1 MKYLNFK
8 IFYEHKLPNIRQDG
22 TTQYFTIVHY
32 VRDFI
37 DKIVQ
42 FLA

>member
-8 IFYEHKLPNIRQDG
+8 IFYEQKLPNIKHDG
-22 TTQYFTIVHY
+22 TQYFTSTY
-32 VRDFI
+32 GRDFI

-42 FLA
+42 FLT